1 MLFRSEASNSVFL
14 GTAVQTGIATAVVV
28 RTGLHT
34 EFGGIA
40 GRLAEAPPASEF
52 ARGLS
57 GFGLMIT
64 RVTMLLVV
72 FVLLVNVSLH
82 RPLLESLLFS
92 IALAVGMTPELMPM
106 IFTVALA
113 RAARRMTRKK
123 VLVKQLSAIEDMGS
137 IEILCSDKTGTLT
150 EGEIIL
156 DRHVDISGVDSED
169 VLRYVYL
176 NSYFEAGIRSPLDD
190 AVQKHD
196 PPGIAGF
203 RKLDE
208 IPFDFQRKR
217 LSVVVDSG
225 TERLLLSK
233 GEVESILSVCTR
245 VVDRGTVVELDAA
258 LREQALATFRA
269 LSAEGY
275 RTLGVAVASVS
286 AREDRKSTRLN
297 SSH

>member
-1 MLFRSEASNSVFL
+1 MLFRSCIFL

-28 RTGLHT
+28 HTGLRT
-34 EFGGIA
+34 QFGAIA
-40 GRLAEAPPASEF
+40 ERLAEAPPASEF

-64 RVTMLLVV
+64 RVTILLVV

-82 RPLLESLLFS
+82 RPVLESLLFS

-156 DRHVDISGVDSED
+156 DRHVDISGV
-169 VLRYVYL
+169 
-176 NSYFEAGIRSPLDD
+176 
-190 AVQKHD
+190 
-196 PPGIAGF
+196 
-203 RKLDE
+203 
-208 IPFDFQRKR
+208 
-217 LSVVVDSG
+217 
-225 TERLLLSK
+225 
-233 GEVESILSVCTR
+233 
-245 VVDRGTVVELDAA
+245 
-258 LREQALATFRA
+258 
-269 LSAEGY
+269 
-275 RTLGVAVASVS
+275 
-286 AREDRKSTRLN
+286 EDRKSTRLN
-297 SSH
+297 SSHT